1 MSCPITLSNIKY
13 QYFENASY
21 IVLFL
26 IFISNYFFSKFNRT
40 VLRKSHNILYRI
52 TLVIM
57 RLELMSNYFIYDNNQ
72 LNNLLMK
79 LFLYELTNIIPVLCS
94 HNDIT
99 SKRII
104 HIFCYIIPLLQLLFF
119 NDKNIFVY
127 MYIHHAC
134 DIMRDINGIFFNS
147 IIIIKLSQILRIVF
161 VSLAICAYMY
171 TNNIIM
177 INIITPYIINTV
189 HIYDLMYG
197 INN

>member
-1 MSCPITLSNIKY
+1 MSCPITLSNMKY

-26 IFISNYFFSKFNRT
+26 ILISHYFFGKFNRT
-40 VLRKSHNILYRI
+40 ILRKSHNILYRI

-57 RLELMSNYFIYDNNQ
+57 RLDLIFNYFTYDNNQ

-79 LFLYELTNIIPVLCS
+79 LFLYEITNIIPVLCN

-99 SKRII
+99 SRRTI
-104 HIFCYIIPLLQLLFF
+104 HMICHMVPLLQFLFLD
-119 NDKNIFVY
+119 DKNIFVY

-134 DIMRDINGIFFNS
+134 DIMRDINGIFYNN

-161 VSLAICAYMY
+161 VSLAMSAYMY
-171 TNNIIM
+171 TNKITM